1 MNIQARDVALIA
13 LMSATATTGKLI
25 LSFLPNVEVVTLIF
39 MVYTT
44 SIGIKKTLPAAV
56 IFSTTEVLIYGLST
70 WLLGYYIIWPLLII
84 IVHYLN
90 KSLKSEYIYALI
102 AGLFGLS
109 YGLIFAAVE
118 SVFYG
123 YMYGLTY
130 WIRGLPYDIVHGIS
144 NFVIVLVLFEPLT
157 KLLQRHY
164 KY

>member
-109 YGLIFAAVE
+109 CGLIFAAVE

>member
-13 LMSATATTGKLI
+13 LISATATTGKLI

-70 WLLGYYIIWPLLII
+70 WLMGYYIIWPLLII

-144 NFVIVLVLFEPLT
+144 NFVIVLVLFKPLT